1 MANPNIDSDFSRGY
15 YQHRRTYSSNVNG
28 DGRPL
33 ASDILEGEIALN
45 LSTQKIYTKKNAFTT
60 VDYNAK
66 LSQLVTNA
74 GILLTITPIPFAYVG
89 QKVGLNFNN
98 GTKTFYNIDSDDS
111 TSVTNFI
118 TGIASHISSNYPK
131 VSVVNGAALGTFG
144 KDTQI
149 LIFNNDSDNS
159 MSYDLDSDF
168 VKFVDHNLT
177 NVSRYIQDS
186 ADDTDIFTG
195 SGTVTPNSF
204 IQTFKTVGS
213 VTSVTTSSRPVY
225 KDVTTSNNSYYVT
238 NLITSTGG
246 FTEGSDKFRAFIDT
260 DNPVILDLSQSVPA
274 VSNTPPVV
282 STESGSAGNSG
293 DLWIQPPGIQNDSE
307 PSFLYWLDLSIVN
320 STRAQNKA
328 RSLNDSDRTSN
339 GIVLYDSDGA
349 GNQRYGEWR
358 QLQSNSFLITR
369 NLGTTSQIQTFDS
382 DSTTIFNGNFNVKDG
397 TLRAGSRFEFQ
408 NEMFT
413 KTKRLR
419 IKDVNGTT
427 QFTMVGLDS
436 DN

>member
-1 MANPNIDSDFSRGY
+1 MANPNIDSDFSRGF

-45 LSTQKIYTKKNAFTT
+45 LSTQKMYTKKNAYTT
-60 VDYNAK
+60 VDYTAK

-74 GILLTITPIPFAYVG
+74 GILLTISPIPLSYIG
-89 QKVGLNFNN
+89 QKVGINFNN
-98 GTKTFYNIDSDDS
+98 GTKSFYTIDSDDS
-111 TSVTNFI
+111 SAVTNFI
-118 TGIASHISSNYPK
+118 TGIASHISANHPT
-131 VSVVNGAALGTFG
+131 VSAVNGAALGIFG
-144 KDTQI
+144 KDTQVF
-149 LIFNNDSDNS
+149 LYNNDSDNS

-168 VKFVDHNLT
+168 IKYVDHNLT

-186 ADDTDIFTG
+186 ADDTDIFTSG
-195 SGTVTPNSF
+195 GTVTPDSF
-204 IQTFKTVGS
+204 IQTYKTVGS
-213 VTSVTTSSRPVY
+213 VKSVTTAGRPVY
-225 KDVTTSNNSYYVT
+225 KDVATSNNSYYIT
-238 NLITSTGG
+238 NLIITSGG
-246 FTEGSDKFRAFIDT
+246 FTQGSDQFRAFIDT
-260 DNPVILDLSQSVPA
+260 ATPTILDLSQSVPS

-282 STESGSAGNSG
+282 STESGSSGNSG

-328 RSLNDSDRTSN
+328 RGLNDSDRTSN

-349 GNQRYGEWR
+349 GNERYGEWR
-358 QLQSNSFLITR
+358 QVQSNSFLITR

-382 DSTTIFNGNFNVKDG
+382 DSTTIFNGNFDVKDG
-397 TLRAGSRFEFQ
+397 TLRVGSRFEFQ

-427 QFTMVGLDS
+427 QFSMFGFDS

>member
-33 ASDILEGEIALN
+33 ASDILEGEIAVN
-45 LSTQKIYTKKNAFTT
+45 LSTEKMYTKKNAFNT
-60 VDYNAK
+60 VDYNSLLNK
-66 LSQLVTNA
+66 LVTKA
-74 GILLTITPIPFAYVG
+74 GILLTITPIPSSYIG
-89 QKVGLNFNN
+89 QKIGINFNN
-98 GTKTFYNIDSDDS
+98 GTKSFYTIDSDDS
-111 TSVTNFI
+111 SQVTNFI
-118 TGIASHISSNYPK
+118 TSLATHVSSNHTS

-149 LIFNNDSDNS
+149 LIYNNDSDNS
-159 MSYDLDSDF
+159 MSHDLDSDF
-168 VKFVDHNLT
+168 VRFVDHNKT
-177 NVSRYIQDS
+177 TVSRYIQDES
-186 ADDTDIFTG
+186 EDTDIFTG
-195 SGTVTPNSF
+195 SGTVNSNSF
-204 IQTFKTVGS
+204 IQTYKTVGS
-213 VTSVTTSSRPVY
+213 VKSVTSSSRPLY
-225 KDVTTSNNSYYVT
+225 KDVTKSNNSYFVT
-238 NLITSTGG
+238 NLIITSGG
-246 FTEGSDKFRAFIDT
+246 YNEGTDKFRAFIDT
-260 DNPVILDLSQSVPA
+260 NNPVILDLSQSVPA
-274 VSNTPPVV
+274 VSNTPPIV

-349 GNQRYGEWR
+349 GNERYGEWR
-358 QLQSNSFLITR
+358 QVQSNSFLITR

-382 DSTTIFNGNFNVKDG
+382 DSTTIFNGNFDVKDG

-419 IKDVNGTT
+419 IKDVNGAT